1 MTRPVNVDHL
11 QRCSQIFRS
20 DRTEMVRSICWFL
33 RKISEIFGWTERGP
47 GLNTSFA
54 LSLGILT
61 TNVASNCSFSNL
73 RKGYLSNLNF
83 FQSQGLGIRPQKC
96 RTYSCT
102 PLSPPPPP
110 LSAKHWCQHNFQKKQ
125 SALEGGHNFVGR
137 EKLFYQE
144 GFQSFSFVMDYK
156 VKNQNGRKP
165 NSKVHR
171 HIYISTSFPHERLS
185 KLPEPS
191 RGEGQLCKFLIPR
204 NASKSESASKN
215 VTTQRY
221 YPVADPGERPGGPVP
236 LLIFRP
242 SWDPKDHRIFVF
254 ETAPSFLRV

>member
-1 MTRPVNVDHL
+1 MSHVQLYAFIT
-11 QRCSQIFRS
+11 
-20 DRTEMVRSICWFL
+20 
-33 RKISEIFGWTERGP
+33 
-47 GLNTSFA
+47 
-54 LSLGILT
+54 
-61 TNVASNCSFSNL
+61 
-73 RKGYLSNLNF
+73 
-83 FQSQGLGIRPQKC
+83 
-96 RTYSCT
+96 
-102 PLSPPPPP
+102 PPPPP
-110 LSAKHWCQHNFQKKQ
+110 FQPNIDASIISKKKQ

-221 YPVADPGERPGGPVP
+221 YPVADPGERPGGPGSP
-236 LLIFRP
+236 PYFSTKLRP
-242 SWDPKDHRIFVF
+242 EGSPNFCF
-254 ETAPSFLRV
+254 

>member
-1 MTRPVNVDHL
+1 
-11 QRCSQIFRS
+11 
-20 DRTEMVRSICWFL
+20 MVRFICWFL
-33 RKISEIFGWTERGP
+33 RKNSEIFGWTERGP

-54 LSLGILT
+54 PSLGILT
-61 TNVASNCSFSNL
+61 TNVASNCSFANL
-73 RKGYLSNLNF
+73 RKGYLSNLNYF
-83 FQSQGLGIRPQKC
+83 PVPRLRNS
-96 RTYSCT
+96 T
-102 PLSPPPPP
+102 PKMSHLQLYAFIPPF
-110 LSAKHWCQHNFQKKQ
+110 SAKHWCQHNFQKKQ

-137 EKLFYQE
+137 DKLFYQE

-165 NSKVHR
+165 NSKIYR